1 MLGLPTEI
9 IVNILSNLDLQ
20 GLVACKRTCRKLTGI
35 YDDSSRLQ
43 YLAEL
48 EVAGMIDNPH
58 CPMAIVDRLEKLRK
72 KEDAWVALHP
82 DFTAKIGIPKSPS
95 SVYDVTPNVYLLGV
109 ALPTDFPVTRG
120 IQSMRLP
127 SDLDDTATPFI
138 ELQMVKQIVDF
149 GTSIEEHDLLAV
161 VTM

>member
-1 MLGLPTEI
+1 MLL
-9 IVNILSNLDLQ
+9 
-20 GLVACKRTCRKLTGI
+20 RTAFAV
-35 YDDSSRLQ
+35 SSRLQ

-48 EVAGMIDNPH
+48 EAAGMIDNPH
-58 CPMAIVDRLEKLRK
+58 CPMAVVDRLEKLRK
-72 KEDAWVALHP
+72 KEDAWAALQP
-82 DFTAKIGIPKSPS
+82 DFTAKIGIPKTPS
-95 SVYDVTPNVYLLGV
+95 SVYDVTPNVYLRGV
-109 ALPTDFPVTRG
+109 ALSADFPVTRG

-138 ELQMVKQIVDF
+138 ELQMVKHIVDF